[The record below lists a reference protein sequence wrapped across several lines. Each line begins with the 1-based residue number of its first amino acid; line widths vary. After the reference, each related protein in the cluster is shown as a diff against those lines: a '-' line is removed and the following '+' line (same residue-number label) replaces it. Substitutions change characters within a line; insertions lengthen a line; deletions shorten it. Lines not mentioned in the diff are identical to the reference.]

1 MQSVGN
7 HERSVLFRFIRTRA
21 WSINTIHPSHYI
33 HIQAPI
39 RHHQSEH
46 ADTVL
51 LTLLPPSQLIIFHLD
66 EFCCGVVIPTVCCL
80 SRHSVLLGAIQ
91 SLSGPLLP
99 SQSHSVHFTARL
111 SKNMDAD
118 RKSAP
123 TTLSGNNLLFCFI
136 RFTCISTAPSLIN
149 YRSLRLNIPNR
160 ISVMAAF
167 VPPTKPTPSHL
178 IPFRFHPIPTHSVPF
193 QPIPSHSNPFHPI
206 LSHSILERNSVIP
219 TWSFHRYHQDSLTTD
234 VSDNCSSQQSPPR
247 ILRILLWQNFRQF
260 PLPSLFPRRSP
271 SPAPRNPQKSS
282 AIPRKNPSRILI
294 ISIGKRIPKAL
305 REKPY
310 NLKYSRQNIFPILQQ
325 I

>member
-1 MQSVGN
+1 M
-7 HERSVLFRFIRTRA
+7 
-21 WSINTIHPSHYI
+21 
-33 HIQAPI
+33 
-39 RHHQSEH
+39 
-46 ADTVL
+46 L

-178 IPFRFHPIPTHSVPF
+178 IPFRFHPIPTHSIPF
-193 QPIPSHSNPFHPI
+193 QPIPSHSIPFHFGTQF
-206 LSHSILERNSVIP
+206 SHSYMIFSPISPRFAYNRRLRQLFVATITSKNPENPPLTKFPAIP
-219 TWSFHRYHQDSLTTD
+219 S
-234 VSDNCSSQQSPPR
+234 
-247 ILRILLWQNFRQF
+247 
-260 PLPSLFPRRSP
+260 PLPLSTPLSVSRPQESSKELRDSP
-271 SPAPRNPQKSS
+271 KESF
-282 AIPRKNPSRILI
+282 KNPDNIYWKKNSK
-294 ISIGKRIPKAL
+294 SFT
-305 REKPY
+305 RET
-310 NLKYSRQNIFPILQQ
+310 LQP
-325 I
+325 